1 MKPAFL
7 RGLVNSDREPGSLP
21 RVSPCFWCISSR
33 YDFRDGVF
41 LCKKFLTHFLVL
53 ARNWVFLKKK
63 RNELNQFLKI
73 PCCMSLQR
81 VSIIPVKE
89 FNSVYSPGKIKGF
102 TSTQIKQAF
111 QQRVHQQHPSSRCT
125 RGRSFLELSLE
136 CNCSQLHPC
145 WNSHLRER
153 LLPISPNCQP
163 GKIKVTIIGNS
174 WLSISRP

>member
-1 MKPAFL
+1 
-7 RGLVNSDREPGSLP
+7 
-21 RVSPCFWCISSR
+21 
-33 YDFRDGVF
+33 
-41 LCKKFLTHFLVL
+41 
-53 ARNWVFLKKK
+53 
-63 RNELNQFLKI
+63 
-73 PCCMSLQR
+73 MSLQR

-111 QQRVHQQHPSSRCT
+111 QQRVHQQHPLSRCI

-145 WNSHLRER
+145 WNSHFRER

-174 WLSISRP
+174 WLSISRPWRKFMNGKGSCCVIYLALFNAYSLFPRNHSEFALMVFSECKNVKTYLQQLDVIFQTVSFH

>member
-1 MKPAFL
+1 
-7 RGLVNSDREPGSLP
+7 
-21 RVSPCFWCISSR
+21 
-33 YDFRDGVF
+33 
-41 LCKKFLTHFLVL
+41 
-53 ARNWVFLKKK
+53 
-63 RNELNQFLKI
+63 
-73 PCCMSLQR
+73 MSLQR

-111 QQRVHQQHPSSRCT
+111 QQRVHQQHPLSRCT

-145 WNSHLRER
+145 WNSHFRER

-174 WLSISRP
+174 WLSISRPWRKFMNGKGSVVWFILHCSTLIAYFPETTQNSREWFLVNVKMWKPTFNNLMSFSRQ